1 MTLRRHP
8 RRDSNSEA
16 QKPPPPKRPLY
27 TPKAKQARIIAAS
40 LAGKSQRQIAREV
53 GADRETVSRVLS
65 QSEVQAFLD
74 AYRDQYR
81 ELVPL
86 ALDLLRHELSIV
98 PRRGKHANPDALKV
112 AIEITKGAQV
122 AVPRS
127 QGELE
132 VRRDRFSEMTDE
144 ELDYF
149 IKTGKELKN
158 PKAPPLFARRSL
170 HIRFPALV

>member
-1 MTLRRHP
+1 MTLHRHP

-86 ALDLLRHELSIV
+86 RSICCGTSSV
-98 PRRGKHANPDALKV
+98 SCRA
-112 AIEITKGAQV
+112 
-122 AVPRS
+122 
-127 QGELE
+127 GESTRIL
-132 VRRDRFSEMTDE
+132 T
-144 ELDYF
+144 L
-149 IKTGKELKN
+149 
-158 PKAPPLFARRSL
+158 
-170 HIRFPALV
+170 

>member
-1 MTLRRHP
+1 
-8 RRDSNSEA
+8 
-16 QKPPPPKRPLY
+16 
-27 TPKAKQARIIAAS
+27 
-40 LAGKSQRQIAREV
+40 V

-158 PKAPPLFARRSL
+158 PKLPPCSPGGRCT
-170 HIRFPALV
+170 